1 MVNLPRILTLAYR
14 SRMKTKN
21 WHRLVRA
28 MAMVV
33 VFCTTYALILPAI
46 TMESGTV
53 CGITAHSHT
62 EQCYETV
69 TVLHSHDES
78 CYSRTAIC
86 GIEEHPAHSH
96 LAECTG
102 FVPTLICEL
111 PEEGHRHNAACYSY
125 EQGLVC
131 ELEESEGHTHSEAC
145 WKTDLI
151 CGLSENQEVSVTNL
165 VCGMEEHVH
174 VESCYP
180 APTETTAGETLPAM
194 GNPNADVETESDWL
208 ESFASVELTEDW
220 SENLLSL
227 ANSQLG
233 YAESKYNLSH
243 DQQGNIYGY
252 TRYGAWYGQPYGPWD
267 AKFIAF
273 CLHYAGVEGIPYD
286 ADTEHWLET
295 LTEEGLYQAKAD
307 HQPNPGDLVF
317 LDRDYDEKA
326 DHAAILYQI
335 QPETGILELIAGD
348 WNHRVDRVE
357 VDEAAVLGYV
367 PLPQEPS
374 EEENSSEH
382 YVSVSEDGITAE
394 VQLNTALPAGAEL
407 TVTPIGEESEGY
419 AAMAAQIEEALS
431 ENIEKLTLLD
441 LSFMVDGEYHS
452 VSDNATVTLCFDGD
466 IFAGRQVK
474 VFHFT
479 ENGPTELNST
489 ATTFSTFSLRDEAIQ
504 THLTFETEGFSVFA
518 VVEVVGE
525 YERVTTF
532 DVNNMA
538 GEYYIHN
545 YYGTSTLTPSVSN
558 ATEITSAA
566 LMETYLSDSPDLS
579 SHTLWTVE
587 AITTDTSKYYI
598 YYTDT
603 SSVRHYLQMTK
614 YTDQLANLIL
624 TTEQSEASEFFFTAG
639 TGGDSGK
646 VSIGSY
652 VTDKAYYINEH
663 GGTTTY
669 NGFTGWHEGTSGSFL
684 QIYRKAVETDAT
696 IPATNLGGKT
706 FAIVSNYVN
715 KALTTTSVT
724 VNNVPGLQAKDI
736 SIVTIEGSNYVEGD
750 NPLWTFEAT
759 DTAGVYHISTTSA
772 TGDKQYLRLLS
783 QDYSSTSPDG
793 RGSLTV
799 ETTDSPQAITVLTS
813 DDGTIM
819 LSAKNSNG
827 NTGYVNL
834 DTAVNNFWTYNGI
847 ADSNQLRLYSKANID
862 SSFTVTFNNFSFT
875 VHLQDMAGTPL
886 YAAVEDQTLDNIDTD
901 AYQLLSAIAPDIRD
915 YVYIDAKFD
924 NHDVAA
930 FGPISDN
937 EYRLYTPD
945 YVANRTYGQWY
956 TKNTT
961 DNVQVFLRYSTTQYI
976 LNYNLNVPTPDGG
989 SGWHNTPNLPAS
1001 AQEVTTDV
1009 QNLLTVQNENEVG
1022 SFVYNILNGT
1032 GRARDVISYYNSQ
1045 NTAQKN
1051 AGTLTADNYL
1061 APGTEYRFIGW
1072 KVTVDGEDHI
1082 VSPNA
1087 TVVLL
1092 EDGKIQISDGQT
1104 VLTVPKDTVLVGQ
1117 WDYISS
1123 VVLFF
1128 VNFNDTMLEHDDLK
1142 LVPNFTAEYYTDIVA
1157 IGHIYN
1163 PVTYDPGA
1171 PDIAP
1176 ELKNRIQRA
1185 WDEKI
1190 QAEITP
1196 IYDPAKDGTQI
1207 VIDAVTVIE
1216 NGISSYTPVSN
1227 LNQSQLESAVGAY
1240 LQNDPNQNTGVKLG
1254 GAEIDKSTITS
1265 KNYKL
1270 YWYLQKLVGQEGWHI
1285 DGVLVAKTQPME
1297 IYKTFSGLTKEQAD
1311 DAIAQMTFPLHLV
1324 SQVTLDGAEV
1334 DKKNAYTTLKA
1345 ANSQSGVYTFD
1356 DRQTEGNIFKWTL
1369 ESVQGQRY
1377 TFEEDDYDVT
1387 GYDCSSLVSV
1397 HYADGAVVYKYN
1409 TDATY
1414 TDATGNTD
1422 AITDLFADK
1431 PLEGGQVES
1440 IIFANF
1446 YTPTGTGMFS
1456 ISKVADDF
1464 GQVRLPGAEFTLT
1477 QGDAVISNQTT
1488 NENGSIHFSDLKP
1501 GTYTLKETKAPT
1513 GYQKLDTTWT
1523 VVVAKDN
1530 DKVTVTIQKQGE
1542 TTTQT
1547 LYDSGNGGI
1556 QDNGIYQ
1563 IKNEPE
1569 NTTVTVTKD
1578 FSDQLTDIEIGGLTN
1593 YKILVKDTSG
1603 NAVRTLILNDATPI
1617 TGSINAYSWTLDLEC
1632 GKTYQ
1637 FVESG
1642 YSHKNYLDTVVS
1654 ASVNGVA
1661 QTVTKS
1667 ENNAEASFSMV
1678 KGQSADTVYI
1688 TNDYTNTFDLRI
1700 HKVNATAKQ
1709 NEDPN
1714 MSGVKFNIYGDFQF
1728 HQQPPAGT
1736 SESISYTYDGAEGT
1750 AWYIGTTA
1758 ETGTDGYTLFRDMH
1772 LTSGTD
1778 TFLYVIDEANT
1789 PAGFVKLDEPI
1800 VRVVRVNGGDP
1811 NYSNGVYTLT
1821 VENFMSDLATVTVT
1835 ATKQWE
1841 LPEGM
1846 NPAEVTLTLYK
1857 KNADNAVSPVQTVT
1871 LDGSTSSVT
1880 EEKGITASIDDW
1892 TVVWSG
1898 LTYAD
1903 GATPNVYYV
1912 AETPMDGYNTSYST
1926 HVSTYSVGTKQIEMA
1941 LAEGY
1946 NLKRYVT
1953 ITNSSGYELPSTGSL
1968 GVGWIYIL
1976 GLGLMGAAL
1985 WLHRLDV
1992 IKKRQGGVNSS

>member
-131 ELEESEGHTHSEAC
+131 ELEESEGHTHNEAC
-145 WKTDLI
+145 WQTDLI

-180 APTETTAGETLPAM
+180 APKETTAGETLPAM

-233 YAESKYNLSH
+233 YAESKFNLSH

-267 AKFIAF
+267 TKFIAF

-286 ADTEHWLET
+286 ADTAQWLET
-295 LTEEGLYQAKAD
+295 LTEEGLYRTKAD

-335 QPETGILELIAGD
+335 QPESGILELIAGD

-394 VQLNTALPAGAEL
+394 VQLNTALPEGAEL

-419 AAMAAQIEEALS
+419 AAMAAQIEEAVS

-489 ATTFSTFSLRDEAIQ
+489 ATTFSTFSLRDEAVQ
-504 THLTFETEGFSVFA
+504 TQLTFETEGFSVFA
-518 VVEVVGE
+518 VVEVVGNANF
-525 YERVTTF
+525 YEQVTNVAANALAGSYYILNNDSTAAMMAAVTTDNKF
-532 DVNNMA
+532 
-538 GEYYIHN
+538 N
-545 YYGTSTLTPSVSN
+545 YP
-558 ATEITSAA
+558 A
-566 LMETYLSDSPDLS
+566 L
-579 SHTLWTVE
+579 
-587 AITTDTSKYYI
+587 
-598 YYTDT
+598 
-603 SSVRHYLQMTK
+603 
-614 YTDQLANLIL
+614 
-624 TTEQSEASEFFFTAG
+624 SEASVA
-639 TGGDSGK
+639 
-646 VSIGSY
+646 
-652 VTDKAYYINEH
+652 N
-663 GGTTTY
+663 
-669 NGFTGWHEGTSGSFL
+669 
-684 QIYRKAVETDAT
+684 
-696 IPATNLGGKT
+696 TN
-706 FAIVSNYVN
+706 
-715 KALTTTSVT
+715 ALSEY
-724 VNNVPGLQAKDI
+724 
-736 SIVTIEGSNYVEGD
+736 S
-750 NPLWTFEAT
+750 LWTFENVSDSSYKIFNTDANGNKLYVVAQNTVYGNENTTTWDLGALALTATESEATVFTLTAKNGAYTFTYSNGYKTRYLTHNPDSSLMNGTTPYGFTMHTWKATDSDLRLYQKIPETIVPLTGLDGRKYAIVNLNTESRQYAMTSTHVFKGGEKLQAVPVTVIDGDDGNKYVTGNGITEWEFTSANANNDGYYYIKAT
-759 DTAGVYHISTTSA
+759 DTNKYLNIIGDSENITTSDTPQPILVA
-772 TGDKQYLRLLS
+772 IDNTNVVGQI
-783 QDYSSTSPDG
+783 T
-793 RGSLTV
+793 LTANGQILNWIGANASR
-799 ETTDSPQAITVLTS
+799 ENIFGAWHLTDQNSRQTLCI
-813 DDGTIM
+813 
-819 LSAKNSNG
+819 AKN
-827 NTGYVNL
+827 
-834 DTAVNNFWTYNGI
+834 
-847 ADSNQLRLYSKANID
+847 
-862 SSFTVTFNNFSFT
+862 
-875 VHLQDMAGTPL
+875 
-886 YAAVEDQTLDNIDTD
+886 
-901 AYQLLSAIAPDIRD
+901 
-915 YVYIDAKFD
+915 
-924 NHDVAA
+924 
-930 FGPISDN
+930 
-937 EYRLYTPD
+937 
-945 YVANRTYGQWY
+945 
-956 TKNTT
+956 
-961 DNVQVFLRYSTTQYI
+961 I
-976 LNYNLNVPTPDGG
+976 LFYNLNIPTPQGG
-989 SGWHNTPNLPAS
+989 SNWHNTPSLS
-1001 AQEVTTDV
+1001 ATIQTVTSDV
-1009 QNLLTVQNENEVG
+1009 QKLPTVQNGNEVG

-1032 GRARDVISYYNSQ
+1032 ARARDVINYYNKE

-1072 KVTVDGEDHI
+1072 KVTVDGAEHI
-1082 VSPNA
+1082 VSPDA

-1092 EDGKIQISDGQT
+1092 EDGKIQISDVQT
-1104 VLTVPKDTVLVGQ
+1104 VLTVPKGTVLVGQ

-1128 VNFNDTMLEHDDLK
+1128 VNFNDTMLEHEDLK
-1142 LVPNFTAEYYTDIVA
+1142 LVPDFTAEYYTGIVA
-1157 IGHIYN
+1157 IGHIYD

-1196 IYDPAKDGTQI
+1196 IYDPAKEGTQI

-1216 NGISSYTPVSN
+1216 NRVSSYTSVSN

-1240 LQNDPNQNTGVKLG
+1240 LRNDPNQNTGVKLG

-1324 SQVTLDGAEV
+1324 SQVTLDGDEV

-1345 ANSQSGVYTFD
+1345 ADSQSGVYTFD

-1456 ISKVADDF
+1456 ISKVADDI

-1477 QGDAVISNQTT
+1477 KGGTVITQTT

-1530 DKVTVTIQKQGE
+1530 DKVTVTIQKEGE

-1617 TGSINAYSWTLDLEC
+1617 TGSINAYTWTIDLTC
-1632 GKTYQ
+1632 GSTYQ

-1667 ENNAEASFSMV
+1667 ENNEEASFSMV

-1857 KNADNAVSPVQTVT
+1857 KDADNKISDVRTVK

-1880 EEKGITASIDDW
+1880 EKNSITASINGW

-1946 NLKRYVT
+1946 NLKRSVT
-1953 ITNSSGYELPSTGSL
+1953 ITNSSGYELPSTGGF
-1968 GVGWIYIL
+1968 GVWWHYIL

>member
-21 WHRLVRA
+21 WHRIVRA

-78 CYSRTAIC
+78 CYNKTAIC

-286 ADTEHWLET
+286 ADTAQWLET

-357 VDEAAVLGYV
+357 ADEAAIMGYV

-374 EEENSSEH
+374 EEENGSEH

-407 TVTPIGEESEGY
+407 TVTPIGAESEGY

-504 THLTFETEGFSVFA
+504 TQLTFETEGFSVFA
-518 VVEVVGE
+518 VVEVVGNANF
-525 YERVTTF
+525 YEQVTNVAANALAGSYYILNNDSTAAMMAAVTTDNKF
-532 DVNNMA
+532 NYPALSETSVVNTN
-538 GEYYIHN
+538 
-545 YYGTSTLTPSVSN
+545 
-558 ATEITSAA
+558 
-566 LMETYLSDSPDLS
+566 DLS
-579 SHTLWTVE
+579 GYTLWTLEPVSENSYKIYSTDAVGNKQYLAAQHVVSNGSEQPSWGLGALTLTTSE
-587 AITTDTSKYYI
+587 AMATTFSVTANNGIYQFAYSNRYITDLTDNSLENGTTPYGFTMHTWKATESDLRLYQKIPDTIVPLTGLDGRKYAIVNLNTASRQYAMTSTHTNVGGDKLQAVPVTVINGNDGITYVTGTGITEWEFTNAGTNGYYYI
-598 YYTDT
+598 
-603 SSVRHYLQMTK
+603 K
-614 YTDQLANLIL
+614 
-624 TTEQSEASEFFFTAG
+624 
-639 TGGDSGK
+639 
-646 VSIGSY
+646 
-652 VTDKAYYINEH
+652 
-663 GGTTTY
+663 
-669 NGFTGWHEGTSGSFL
+669 
-684 QIYRKAVETDAT
+684 
-696 IPATNLGGKT
+696 
-706 FAIVSNYVN
+706 
-715 KALTTTSVT
+715 
-724 VNNVPGLQAKDI
+724 
-736 SIVTIEGSNYVEGD
+736 
-750 NPLWTFEAT
+750 AT
-759 DTAGVYHISTTSA
+759 DTNKYLNITGQGENITTSDTPQA
-772 TGDKQYLRLLS
+772 ILIEINEDNGTGQITLKANGVKLNWIGANASRGNIFGAWSGTDRNSCQTLCVVYNSHNNNILFYDLNIPTPQGGSNWYNTPSLS
-783 QDYSSTSPDG
+783 AITQ
-793 RGSLTV
+793 TV
-799 ETTDSPQAITVLTS
+799 TTDSQ
-813 DDGTIM
+813 
-819 LSAKNSNG
+819 K
-827 NTGYVNL
+827 
-834 DTAVNNFWTYNGI
+834 
-847 ADSNQLRLYSKANID
+847 
-862 SSFTVTFNNFSFT
+862 
-875 VHLQDMAGTPL
+875 
-886 YAAVEDQTLDNIDTD
+886 
-901 AYQLLSAIAPDIRD
+901 
-915 YVYIDAKFD
+915 
-924 NHDVAA
+924 
-930 FGPISDN
+930 
-937 EYRLYTPD
+937 
-945 YVANRTYGQWY
+945 
-956 TKNTT
+956 
-961 DNVQVFLRYSTTQYI
+961 
-976 LNYNLNVPTPDGG
+976 
-989 SGWHNTPNLPAS
+989 
-1001 AQEVTTDV
+1001 
-1009 QNLLTVQNENEVG
+1009 LLTVQGENDVG
-1022 SFVYNILNGT
+1022 SFVYNTLSAGRGPAAANFYNQQNSLN
-1032 GRARDVISYYNSQ
+1032 
-1045 NTAQKN
+1045 KN

-1061 APGTEYRFIGW
+1061 SPGDEYRFIGW
-1072 KVTVDGEDHI
+1072 KVTVDGVERFI
-1082 VSPNA
+1082 SPNA

-1092 EDGKIQISDGQT
+1092 EDGQIQINDGET
-1104 VLTVPKDTVLVGQ
+1104 VLTVPTETILVGQ

-1128 VNFNDTMLEHDDLK
+1128 VNYGDTMLEKQDNQPIIGYG
-1142 LVPNFTAEYYTDIVA
+1142 VNYYTEVVA
-1157 IGHIYN
+1157 LGHLYDNDDSIDSISPGKTN
-1163 PVTYDPGA
+1163 VVVNGVTS
-1171 PDIAP
+1171 
-1176 ELKNRIQRA
+1176 
-1185 WDEKI
+1185 EKDSILRSNDALI
-1190 QAEITP
+1190 QAEIVEKFN
-1196 IYDPAKDGTQI
+1196 PAKEGTQI
-1207 VIDAVTVIE
+1207 VIDAVSQFNTE
-1216 NGISSYTPVSN
+1216 T
-1227 LNQSQLESAVGAY
+1227 NQFEYVHVTNINQNQLEASVGQY
-1240 LQNDPNQNTGVKLG
+1240 LQKDPNQNTQVQLDS
-1254 GAEIDKSTITS
+1254 AYIDKREINAD
-1265 KNYKL
+1265 NYKL
-1270 YWYLQKLVGQEGWHI
+1270 YWYLQKLVEDEGWHI
-1285 DGVLVAKTQPME
+1285 DGVLVAKTKPMK
-1297 IYKTFSGLTKEQAD
+1297 IYKTFSGLTTDQAD
-1311 DAIAQMTFPLHLV
+1311 TAIQKMTFPLNLIRTV
-1324 SQVTLDGAEV
+1324 DSQDRKDDYITLQ
-1334 DKKNAYTTLKA
+1334 A
-1345 ANSQSGVYTFD
+1345 ASSQSGVYTYD
-1356 DRQTEGNIFKWTL
+1356 GRPGTGNIFKWTL
-1369 ESVQGQRY
+1369 ESVKGQRY
-1377 TFEEDDYDVT
+1377 TFEEEGYDVT

-1464 GQVRLPGAEFTLT
+1464 GQVRLRGAEFTLT
-1477 QGDAVISNQTT
+1477 KGGTVITQTT
-1488 NENGSIHFSDLKP
+1488 NENGAAHFSDLEP
-1501 GTYTLKETKAPT
+1501 GTYTLTETKAPT
-1513 GYQKLDTTWT
+1513 GYQSLDTTWT

-1530 DKVTVTIQKQGE
+1530 DKVTVTIQKEGE

-1578 FSDQLTDIEIGGLTN
+1578 FSDQLTDIEIGELTN

-1617 TGSINAYSWTLDLEC
+1617 TGSINAYSWTIDLEC
-1632 GKTYQ
+1632 RKTYQ

-1758 ETGTDGYTLFRDMH
+1758 ETGNDGYTLFRDMH

-1821 VENFMSDLATVTVT
+1821 VENFKPNLATVTVT
-1835 ATKQWE
+1835 ATKQWD

-1857 KNADNAVSPVQTVT
+1857 KNADNAVYPVQTVT
-1871 LDGSTSSVT
+1871 LDGTANTTT
-1880 EEKGITASIDDW
+1880 EADGITASINGW

-1903 GATPNVYYV
+1903 GETPNVYYV

-1926 HVSTYSVGTKQIEMA
+1926 HVSTYSVGAKQIEMA

-1985 WLHRLDV
+1985 WLYRLDV